1 VPRGAGGGAPIGTWE
16 ARIMTAVQA
25 IIDTV
30 NELAQAP
37 LRAGSR
43 VWGGG
48 PNTRAAARRAVA
60 STRAAAVPP
69 PDARYACGNVEPPLD
84 ELLGDPIVHQV
95 MRADRLEPADVR
107 RALGAERPAAL

>member
-1 VPRGAGGGAPIGTWE
+1 MA
-16 ARIMTAVQA
+16 AVRA

-48 PNTRAAARRAVA
+48 PGGRGRAAARRAVA
-60 STRAAAVPP
+60 PNKPVAEWPLDMRFAS
-69 PDARYACGNVEPPLD
+69 GNVEPPLD
-84 ELLGDPIVHQV
+84 EVLRDPIVHQV
-95 MRADRLEPADVR
+95 MRADGLDPADVR
-107 RALGAERPAAL
+107 RVLRPERPHVS

>member
-1 VPRGAGGGAPIGTWE
+1 MA
-16 ARIMTAVQA
+16 AVRA

-48 PNTRAAARRAVA
+48 PGGRAAARRAVA
-60 STRAAAVPP
+60 SKKPVAEWPLDMRFAS
-69 PDARYACGNVEPPLD
+69 GNVEPPLD
-84 ELLGDPIVHQV
+84 EVLGDPIVHQV
-95 MRADRLEPADVR
+95 MRADGLDPADVR
-107 RALGAERPAAL
+107 RALHAGRPHAS